1 MAILTRVTGKVFGST
16 APADE
21 IGQFGSALAGSPLNT
36 SDIATIQSLPA
47 YTNGWGSAV
56 VSNDN
61 FPPME
66 EVTGVLKTISY
77 QACYLLQAGV
87 PIYDAN
93 TEYAVGDI
101 VRVSNGQ
108 QLDFYISIKGSNSL
122 VNPEANI
129 GKWGNT
135 DFWVRATIL
144 GDREI
149 GVPQITLNYTQ
160 QLPDNCID
168 LNGAAISRTGDY
180 ATLFS
185 IYGTTYGAG
194 DGSTTFNL
202 PNFNDYYLCGGTT
215 GGYISA
221 GLPDL
226 QLSTSQNGAHTH
238 TMNAVAGH
246 THGGNT
252 LDASGA
258 LQVVSVAAAGVFKTD
273 SIIEGD
279 AFDHSGSGGWGQ
291 GKRITFSTKNKWTG
305 TTTTAGAHT
314 PSMQSN
320 GAHEH
325 TIISS
330 NSLVGATNTVKTN
343 GIKLR
348 VFTRYK

>member
-16 APADE
+16 APANE

-56 VSNDN
+56 VSSDN

-122 VNPEANI
+122 VDPEANI

-215 GGYISA
+215 GGYVSA
-221 GLPDL
+221 GLPNL
-226 QLSTSQNGAHTH
+226 QLSTNNAGAHTHERGTMNITGTFGTGAATPSLYKPDTSGAFSNIGTNGNRHASSSGSEDRTSKIKFNAANTGAWTGHTTSNGAHTH
-238 TMNAVAGH
+238 T
-246 THGGNT
+246 
-252 LDASGA
+252 
-258 LQVVSVAAAGVFKTD
+258 
-273 SIIEGD
+273 
-279 AFDHSGSGGWGQ
+279 
-291 GKRITFSTKNKWTG
+291 IT
-305 TTTTAGAHT
+305 
-314 PSMQSN
+314 
-320 GAHEH
+320 
-325 TIISS
+325 SS
-330 NSLVGATNTVKTN
+330 NPLVGASNTVKTN

>member
-122 VNPEANI
+122 VDPEANI

-185 IYGTTYGAG
+185 IYGTTYGVG

-215 GGYISA
+215 GGYVSA
-221 GLPDL
+221 GLPNL
-226 QLSTSQNGAHTH
+226 QLSTSQSGTHRHKRGTWNITGTIAVDDIQPSNWVTGAFSVSGSVSGTGASGTGEGRKATFDASKSWSGQMEENGAHTH
-238 TMNAVAGH
+238 T
-246 THGGNT
+246 
-252 LDASGA
+252 
-258 LQVVSVAAAGVFKTD
+258 
-273 SIIEGD
+273 
-279 AFDHSGSGGWGQ
+279 
-291 GKRITFSTKNKWTG
+291 IT
-305 TTTTAGAHT
+305 
-314 PSMQSN
+314 
-320 GAHEH
+320 
-325 TIISS
+325 SS
-330 NSLVGATNTVKTN
+330 NPLVGASNTVKTN